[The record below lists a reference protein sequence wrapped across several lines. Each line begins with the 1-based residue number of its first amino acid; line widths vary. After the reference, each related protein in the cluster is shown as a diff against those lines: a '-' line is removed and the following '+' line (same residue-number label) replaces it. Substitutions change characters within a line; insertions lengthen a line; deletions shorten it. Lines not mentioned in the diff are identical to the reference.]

1 MIRVA
6 HLRDVSERGPGSRS
20 AGLRWT
26 VALAVIAMA
35 VVAAAIDWRSPREE
49 GAPRILSSESRS
61 GALLAGA
68 GRARVDLP
76 EGAVL
81 AGYRPFG
88 REAGGDGGAI
98 HARSLILEV
107 GGLRSAIVLVELMT
121 LPPSLASRIE
131 DRVQAAGVG
140 CSVIAATH
148 THSGPGGYDRAL
160 IPQAVAVGRFDA
172 GMEDAILNAV
182 SASLASAKA
191 ELAPADLATA
201 EGTLPFGR
209 NRDRPGGPVDDRL
222 TGVRLL
228 RPDGARVAQI
238 VRFAAHPTL
247 EARAFGPSGD
257 WPGAAMAALEEEGGV
272 ALVLQG
278 AVGDARAD
286 LDAARDLGDEAL
298 RDAES
303 FGGAVARATAALGF
317 HEVAAPVAMGC
328 AAAEFDLPVA
338 DLDAMVPRPLGRL
351 VSNLA
356 SLAAPATSR
365 ISALRLDD
373 LVMLAVPAEPTYGAA
388 VPAEEAVSRTGL
400 RGRIVSLAEGYVG
413 YAPLPEDVDARVFSS
428 RYSWFGSALAGRIA
442 RGAEATAAA
451 LLARSVSDRDP
462 SDRPD
467 DPAAADGSMG
477 ELSR

>member
-1 MIRVA
+1 MA
-6 HLRDVSERGPGSRS
+6 HPRDSNAPAPGSRR

-26 VALAVIAMA
+26 VAIAVLSMA
-35 VVAAAIDWRSPREE
+35 VAAAGAIDWRSPRRE
-49 GAPRILSSESRS
+49 GAPRILSAETRS

-76 EGAVL
+76 DGAVL

-88 REAGGDGGAI
+88 REAGDDGRAI

-121 LPPSLASRIE
+121 LPPSLASRIDE
-131 DRVQAAGVG
+131 RVQAAGVG

-160 IPQAVAVGRFDA
+160 LPQAVAVGRFDVEV
-172 GMEDAILNAV
+172 EDAILDAV
-182 SASLASAKA
+182 SASLALARA
-191 ELAPADLATA
+191 ELAPAELATG

-209 NRDRPGGPVDDRL
+209 NRDRPGSPVDDRL

-228 RPDGARVAQI
+228 RPDGAWVARI

-247 EARAFGPSGD
+247 EARAFGPAGD

-278 AVGDARAD
+278 AVGDVRAD
-286 LDAARDLGDEAL
+286 LDAARDPGGEAA

-328 AAAEFDLPVA
+328 AAAEFDLPEA
-338 DLDAMVPRPLGRL
+338 DLDAMVPWPMGRL

-356 SLAAPATSR
+356 SVEAPGTSR

-373 LVMLAVPAEPTYGAA
+373 LVLLAVPAEPTFGAA
-388 VPAEEAVSRTGL
+388 RLAEEAVGRMGL
-400 RGRIVSLAEGYVG
+400 RGRIVSLAQGYVG
-413 YAPLPEDVDARVFSS
+413 YAPLPEDVEARVFSS
-428 RYSWFGSALAGRIA
+428 RYSWFGSALVGRLT
-442 RGAEATAAA
+442 RGTEAAAAA
-451 LLARSVSDRDP
+451 LLARPAGEREL

-467 DPAAADGSMG
+467 DTAAADGSTG
-477 ELSR
+477 EHSR